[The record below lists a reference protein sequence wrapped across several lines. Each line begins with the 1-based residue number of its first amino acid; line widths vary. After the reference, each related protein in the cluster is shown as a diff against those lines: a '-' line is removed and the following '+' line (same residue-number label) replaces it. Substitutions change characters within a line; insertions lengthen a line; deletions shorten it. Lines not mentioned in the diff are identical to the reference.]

1 MNKTSICI
9 VIPIN
14 KESLNE
20 FEIQSVKQC
29 IKVLVDYTIY
39 FVCPE
44 DLDLSFYKEKFKEI
58 NSFVFFDKNYFKDLN
73 GYNKLMLNDLF
84 YKSFSSYEYMI
95 IYQTDCFVF
104 RDELVFWAEKN
115 FDYIGGLWFEEFIK
129 NPEEGANLWY
139 PGNGGLSLRK
149 IKTMIDLLSSKKPLK
164 NWRQLISEKRN
175 INSGYFFKDIK
186 GILELLLNIF
196 GYKNN
201 SSYYAKLW
209 EGNEDVFFSNMYL
222 MYKLLKVPSVDE
234 SLFFS
239 WDRRPDYLFNKYKQ
253 LPFACHAWFREDYPY
268 AGNNSFWSKI
278 IQK

>member
-14 KESLNE
+14 RESINE

-29 IKVLVDYTIY
+29 IKVLGDYTIY

-129 NPEEGANLWY
+129 NPEDGATLWY
-139 PGNGGLSLRK
+139 PGNGGFSLRK
-149 IKTMIDLLSSKKPLK
+149 IKTMIDLLTSKKPVK
-164 NWRQLISEKRN
+164 NWRQLITEKRN
-175 INSGYFFKDIK
+175 TTSGYFFKDIK
-186 GILELLLNIF
+186 EILLFLLNIF

-209 EGNEDVFFSNMYL
+209 EGNEDVFFSNMSL
-222 MYKLLKVPSVDE
+222 MYKLLKVPLVDE

-239 WDRRPDYLFNKYKQ
+239 WDRRPDYLFSKYKQ

-278 IQK
+278 IQN